1 MPYDKKHRGRI
12 QAQGGGVEESG
23 NWTSDIPPTVEDG
36 LEMLQNLQDSLS
48 PKERQNRQELFEK
61 AERFIRAAGAK
72 NGLTAQ
78 VSKSF
83 LKKDS
88 KDIRIDIEVI
98 AGVAFVSVALVL
110 FLIYL

>member
-1 MPYDKKHRGRI
+1 MPSDTKHRGRI
-12 QAQGGGVEESG
+12 QAQGGGIEESE
-23 NWTSDIPPTVEDG
+23 NWASNTPPDVEKG
-36 LEMLQNLQDSLS
+36 LEMLQNLQEKLP
-48 PKERQNRQELFEK
+48 PKEQQNRKELFDK

-88 KDIRIDIEVI
+88 KDVRIDIEVI
-98 AGVAFVSVALVL
+98 AGVAFVSFALIL
-110 FLIYL
+110 FVIFL